1 MLKDYLLR
9 KPLGK
14 NQIDDMVDGLV
25 NVMRY
30 SDPSALYPS
39 GIEDVKSDEGVDPEW
54 FYPIFNGS
62 NDFSE
67 LSAIHMYTTQEVA
80 FEEIGQL
87 MLGIGIVEM
96 QHYGKLSELIRALGG
111 TIDQSYDNTEVEIGK
126 TPEEAL
132 KIAIDG
138 EITTIDFYDKV
149 AERIQKSKQTKTT
162 QTTLQMIAKIRAD
175 EVVHLSLLRKKLE
188 RYGSKEK

>member
-9 KPLGK
+9 KPIGK

-30 SDPSALYPS
+30 SDPLALYPS
-39 GIEDVKSDEGVDPEW
+39 GIENVKPDDGVDPEW

-67 LSAIHMYTTQEVA
+67 LSAIHMYTTQEA
-80 FEEIGQL
+80 TFEDIGQL
-87 MLGIGIVEM
+87 MLGIGLVEM
-96 QHYGKLSELIRALGG
+96 QHYGKLSELIRSLGG
-111 TIDQSYDNTEVEIGK
+111 TIDQSYDNSDVEIGK
-126 TPEEAL
+126 TPQEAL

-138 EITTIDFYDKV
+138 EITSIDFYDKV

-162 QTTLQMIAKIRAD
+162 ETALRLIAKIQAD
-175 EVVHLSLLRKKLE
+175 ERVHLSLLRKKLE
-188 RYGSKEK
+188 RYGS

>member
-1 MLKDYLLR
+1 MLKDYLLK
-9 KPLGK
+9 KPIGK

-30 SDPSALYPS
+30 SDPLALYPS
-39 GIEDVKSDEGVDPEW
+39 GIENVKPDDGVDPEW

-67 LSAIHMYTTQEVA
+67 LSAIHMYTTQEA
-80 FEEIGQL
+80 TFEDIGQL
-87 MLGIGIVEM
+87 MLGIGLVEM
-96 QHYGKLSELIRALGG
+96 QHYGKLSELIRSLGG
-111 TIDQSYDNTEVEIGK
+111 TIDQSYDNSDVEIGK
-126 TPEEAL
+126 TPQEAL

-162 QTTLQMIAKIRAD
+162 ETALRLIAKIQAD
-175 EVVHLSLLRKKLE
+175 ERVHLSLLRKKLE
-188 RYGSKEK
+188 RYGS

>member
-1 MLKDYLLR
+1 MLSDYLLR
-9 KPLGK
+9 KPVRK

-30 SDPSALYPS
+30 SDPLTLYPS
-39 GIEDVKSDEGVDPEW
+39 NAEDVKPNEGVDAEW
-54 FYPIFNGS
+54 FYPIFNDS
-62 NDFSE
+62 NSFSE
-67 LSAIHMYTTQEVA
+67 LSAIHMYTTQEAV

-87 MLGIGIVEM
+87 MLGIALVEM
-96 QHYGKLSELIRALGG
+96 QHYGKLADLICSLGG
-111 TIDQSYDNTEVEIGK
+111 TIERSYSDSEVEIGK

-138 EITTIDFYDKV
+138 EVTTIDFYDKV

-162 QTTLQMIAKIRAD
+162 QITLQMIAKIRSD

-188 RYGSKEK
+188 KYGSKEK

>member
-9 KPLGK
+9 KPIGK

-30 SDPSALYPS
+30 SDPLALYPS
-39 GIEDVKSDEGVDPEW
+39 GIENVKPDDGVDPEW

-67 LSAIHMYTTQEVA
+67 LSAIHMYTTQEA
-80 FEEIGQL
+80 TFEDIGQL
-87 MLGIGIVEM
+87 MLGIGLVEM
-96 QHYGKLSELIRALGG
+96 QHYGKLSELIRSLGG
-111 TIDQSYDNTEVEIGK
+111 TIDQSYDNSEVEIGK
-126 TPEEAL
+126 TPQEAL

-138 EITTIDFYDKV
+138 EVTTIDFYDKV

-162 QTTLQMIAKIRAD
+162 ETALRLIAKIQAD
-175 EVVHLSLLRKKLE
+175 ERVHLSLLRKKLE
-188 RYGSKEK
+188 RYGS

>member
-1 MLKDYLLR
+1 MLSDYLLR

-30 SDPSALYPS
+30 SDPSVLYPS
-39 GIEDVKSDEGVDPEW
+39 GIEDVKPNDGVDPEW
-54 FYPIFNGS
+54 FYPIFNAS

-80 FEEIGQL
+80 FEDIGQL

-96 QHYGKLSELIRALGG
+96 QHYGKLAELIRLLGG
-111 TIDQSYDNTEVEIGK
+111 TIDQSYDNSEVEIGR
-126 TPEEAL
+126 TPAEAL

-149 AERIQKSKQTKTT
+149 AERIQKTKQTKTT
-162 QTTLQMIAKIRAD
+162 ETTLQMIAKIRAD
-175 EVVHLSLLRKKLE
+175 EVIHLSLLRKKLE
-188 RYGSKEK
+188 RYGS

>member
-9 KPLGK
+9 KPIGK
-14 NQIDDMVDGLV
+14 NQIDEMVDGLV

-30 SDPSALYPS
+30 SDPLALYPS
-39 GIEDVKSDEGVDPEW
+39 GIENVKPDDGVDPEW

-67 LSAIHMYTTQEVA
+67 LSAIHMYTTQEA
-80 FEEIGQL
+80 TFEDIGQL
-87 MLGIGIVEM
+87 MLGIGLVEM
-96 QHYGKLSELIRALGG
+96 QHYGKLSELIRSLGG
-111 TIDQSYDNTEVEIGK
+111 TIDQSYDNSDVEIGK
-126 TPEEAL
+126 TPQEAL

-162 QTTLQMIAKIRAD
+162 ETALRLIAKIQAD
-175 EVVHLSLLRKKLE
+175 ERVHLSLLRKKLE
-188 RYGSKEK
+188 RYGS

>member
-9 KPLGK
+9 KPIGK

-30 SDPSALYPS
+30 SDPLALYPS
-39 GIEDVKSDEGVDPEW
+39 GIENVKPDDGVDPEW

-67 LSAIHMYTTQEVA
+67 LSAIHMYTTQEA
-80 FEEIGQL
+80 TFEDIGQL
-87 MLGIGIVEM
+87 MLGIGLVEM
-96 QHYGKLSELIRALGG
+96 QHYGKLSELIRSLGG
-111 TIDQSYDNTEVEIGK
+111 TIDQSYDNSEVEIGK
-126 TPEEAL
+126 TPQEAL

-162 QTTLQMIAKIRAD
+162 ETALRLIAKIQAD
-175 EVVHLSLLRKKLE
+175 ERVHLSLLRKKLE
-188 RYGSKEK
+188 RYGS

>member
-9 KPLGK
+9 KPIGK

-30 SDPSALYPS
+30 SDPLALYPS
-39 GIEDVKSDEGVDPEW
+39 GIENVKPDDGVDPEW

-67 LSAIHMYTTQEVA
+67 LSAIHMYTTQEA
-80 FEEIGQL
+80 TFEDIGQL
-87 MLGIGIVEM
+87 MLGIGLVEM
-96 QHYGKLSELIRALGG
+96 QHYGKLSELIRSLGG
-111 TIDQSYDNTEVEIGK
+111 MIDQSYDNSEVEIGK
-126 TPEEAL
+126 TPQEAL

-149 AERIQKSKQTKTT
+149 AERIQKSKPTKTT
-162 QTTLQMIAKIRAD
+162 ETALRLIAKIQAD
-175 EVVHLSLLRKKLE
+175 ERVHLSLLRKKLE
-188 RYGSKEK
+188 RYGS

>member
-9 KPLGK
+9 KPIGK

-30 SDPSALYPS
+30 SDTLALYPS
-39 GIEDVKSDEGVDPEW
+39 GIENVKPDDGVDPEW

-67 LSAIHMYTTQEVA
+67 LSAIHMYTTQEA
-80 FEEIGQL
+80 TFEDIGQL
-87 MLGIGIVEM
+87 MLGIGLVEM
-96 QHYGKLSELIRALGG
+96 QHYGKLSELIRSLGG
-111 TIDQSYDNTEVEIGK
+111 TIDQSYDNSEVEIGK
-126 TPEEAL
+126 TPQEAL

-162 QTTLQMIAKIRAD
+162 ETALRLIAKIQAD
-175 EVVHLSLLRKKLE
+175 ERVHLSLLRKKLE
-188 RYGSKEK
+188 RYGS

>member
-9 KPLGK
+9 KPIGK

-30 SDPSALYPS
+30 SDPLALYPS
-39 GIEDVKSDEGVDPEW
+39 GIENVKPDDGVDPEW

-67 LSAIHMYTTQEVA
+67 LSAIHMYTTQEA
-80 FEEIGQL
+80 TFEDIGQL
-87 MLGIGIVEM
+87 MLGIGLVEM
-96 QHYGKLSELIRALGG
+96 QHYGKLSELIRSLGG
-111 TIDQSYDNTEVEIGK
+111 TINQSYDNSEVEIGK
-126 TPEEAL
+126 TPQEAL

-162 QTTLQMIAKIRAD
+162 ETALRLIAKIQAD
-175 EVVHLSLLRKKLE
+175 ERVHLSLLRKKLE
-188 RYGSKEK
+188 RYGS

>member
-9 KPLGK
+9 KPIGK

-30 SDPSALYPS
+30 SDPLALYPS
-39 GIEDVKSDEGVDPEW
+39 GIENVKPDDGVDPEW

-67 LSAIHMYTTQEVA
+67 LSAIHMYTTQEA
-80 FEEIGQL
+80 IFEDIGQL
-87 MLGIGIVEM
+87 MLGIGLVEM
-96 QHYGKLSELIRALGG
+96 QHYGKLSELIRSLGG
-111 TIDQSYDNTEVEIGK
+111 TIDQSYDNSEVEIGK
-126 TPEEAL
+126 TPQEAL

-162 QTTLQMIAKIRAD
+162 ETALRLIAKIQAD
-175 EVVHLSLLRKKLE
+175 ERVHLSLLRKKLE
-188 RYGSKEK
+188 RYGS

>member
-9 KPLGK
+9 KPIGK

-30 SDPSALYPS
+30 SDPLALYPS
-39 GIEDVKSDEGVDPEW
+39 GIENVKPNDGVDPEW

-67 LSAIHMYTTQEVA
+67 LSAIHMYTTQEA
-80 FEEIGQL
+80 TFEDIGQL
-87 MLGIGIVEM
+87 MLGIGLVEM
-96 QHYGKLSELIRALGG
+96 QHYGKLSELIRSLGG
-111 TIDQSYDNTEVEIGK
+111 TIDQSYDNSDVEIGK
-126 TPEEAL
+126 TPQEAL

-162 QTTLQMIAKIRAD
+162 ETALRLIAKIQAD
-175 EVVHLSLLRKKLE
+175 ERVHLSLLRKKLE
-188 RYGSKEK
+188 RYGS

>member
-9 KPLGK
+9 KPIGK

-30 SDPSALYPS
+30 SDPLALYPS
-39 GIEDVKSDEGVDPEW
+39 GIENVKPDDGVDPEW

-67 LSAIHMYTTQEVA
+67 LSAIHMYTTQEA
-80 FEEIGQL
+80 TFEDIGQL
-87 MLGIGIVEM
+87 MLGIGLVEM
-96 QHYGKLSELIRALGG
+96 QHYGKLSQLIRSLGG
-111 TIDQSYDNTEVEIGK
+111 TIDQSYDNSDVEIGK
-126 TPEEAL
+126 TPQEAL

-162 QTTLQMIAKIRAD
+162 ETALRLIAKIQAD
-175 EVVHLSLLRKKLE
+175 ERVHLSLLRKKLE
-188 RYGSKEK
+188 RYGS

>member
-9 KPLGK
+9 KPIGK

-30 SDPSALYPS
+30 SDPLTLYPS
-39 GIEDVKSDEGVDPEW
+39 GIENVKPDDGVDPEW

-67 LSAIHMYTTQEVA
+67 LSAIHMYTTQEVT
-80 FEEIGQL
+80 FEDIGQL
-87 MLGIGIVEM
+87 MLGIGLVEM
-96 QHYGKLSELIRALGG
+96 QHYGKLSELIRSLGG
-111 TIDQSYDNTEVEIGK
+111 TIDQSYDNSDVEIGK
-126 TPEEAL
+126 TPQEAL

-162 QTTLQMIAKIRAD
+162 ETALRLIAKIQAD
-175 EVVHLSLLRKKLE
+175 ERVHLSLLRKKLE
-188 RYGSKEK
+188 RYGS

>member
-9 KPLGK
+9 KPIGK

-39 GIEDVKSDEGVDPEW
+39 GIESVKPNDGVDPEW

-67 LSAIHMYTTQEVA
+67 LSAIHMYTTQEA
-80 FEEIGQL
+80 TFEDIGQL
-87 MLGIGIVEM
+87 MLGIGLVEM
-96 QHYGKLSELIRALGG
+96 QHYGKLSELIRSLGG
-111 TIDQSYDNTEVEIGK
+111 TIDQNYDNSEVEIGK
-126 TPEEAL
+126 TPQEAL

-162 QTTLQMIAKIRAD
+162 ETALRLIAKIQAD
-175 EVVHLSLLRKKLE
+175 ERVHLSLLRKKLE
-188 RYGSKEK
+188 KYGS

>member
-9 KPLGK
+9 KPIGK

-30 SDPSALYPS
+30 SDPLALYPS
-39 GIEDVKSDEGVDPEW
+39 GIENVKPDDGVDPEW

-67 LSAIHMYTTQEVA
+67 LSAIHMYTTQEA
-80 FEEIGQL
+80 TFEDIGQL
-87 MLGIGIVEM
+87 MLGIGLVEM
-96 QHYGKLSELIRALGG
+96 QHYGKLSELIRSLGG
-111 TIDQSYDNTEVEIGK
+111 TIDQSYDNSDVEIGK
-126 TPEEAL
+126 TPKEAL

-162 QTTLQMIAKIRAD
+162 ETALRLIAKIQAD
-175 EVVHLSLLRKKLE
+175 ERVHLSLLRKKLE
-188 RYGSKEK
+188 RYGS

>member
-9 KPLGK
+9 KPIGK

-25 NVMRY
+25 NGMRY
-30 SDPSALYPS
+30 SAPSAIYPS
-39 GIEDVKSDEGVDPEW
+39 GIENVKPDDGVDPEW

-67 LSAIHMYTTQEVA
+67 LSAIHMYTTQEA
-80 FEEIGQL
+80 TFEDIGQL
-87 MLGIGIVEM
+87 MLGIGLVEM
-96 QHYGKLSELIRALGG
+96 QHYGKLSELIRSLGG
-111 TIDQSYDNTEVEIGK
+111 VIDQSYDNSEVEIGK
-126 TPEEAL
+126 TPQEAL

-162 QTTLQMIAKIRAD
+162 ETALRLIAKIQAD
-175 EVVHLSLLRKKLE
+175 ERVHLSLLRKKLE
-188 RYGSKEK
+188 RYGS

>member
-9 KPLGK
+9 KPIGK

-30 SDPSALYPS
+30 SDPLALYPS
-39 GIEDVKSDEGVDPEW
+39 GIENVKPDDGVDPEW

-67 LSAIHMYTTQEVA
+67 LSAIHMYTTQEA
-80 FEEIGQL
+80 TFEDIGQL
-87 MLGIGIVEM
+87 MLGIGLVEM
-96 QHYGKLSELIRALGG
+96 QHYGKLSELIRSLGG
-111 TIDQSYDNTEVEIGK
+111 TIDQSYDNSDVEIGK
-126 TPEEAL
+126 TPQEAL

-149 AERIQKSKQTKTT
+149 AERIQK
-162 QTTLQMIAKIRAD
+162 
-175 EVVHLSLLRKKLE
+175 
-188 RYGSKEK
+188 

>member
-1 MLKDYLLR
+1 MLSDYLLR
-9 KPLGK
+9 KPIGK

-39 GIEDVKSDEGVDPEW
+39 GIESVKPNDGVDPEW

-67 LSAIHMYTTQEVA
+67 LSAIHMYTTQEA
-80 FEEIGQL
+80 TFEDIGQL
-87 MLGIGIVEM
+87 MLGIGLVEM
-96 QHYGKLSELIRALGG
+96 QHYGKLSELIRSLGG
-111 TIDQSYDNTEVEIGK
+111 AIDQSYDNSDVEIGK
-126 TPEEAL
+126 TPQEAL

-162 QTTLQMIAKIRAD
+162 ETALRLIAKIQAD
-175 EVVHLSLLRKKLE
+175 ERVHLSLLRKKLE
-188 RYGSKEK
+188 RYGS

>member
-9 KPLGK
+9 KPIGK

-30 SDPSALYPS
+30 SDPSAIYPS
-39 GIEDVKSDEGVDPEW
+39 GIENVKPDDGVDPEW

-67 LSAIHMYTTQEVA
+67 LSAIHMYTTQEA
-80 FEEIGQL
+80 TFEDIGQL
-87 MLGIGIVEM
+87 MLGIGLVEM
-96 QHYGKLSELIRALGG
+96 QHYGKLSELIRSLGG
-111 TIDQSYDNTEVEIGK
+111 TIDQSYDNSEVEIGK
-126 TPEEAL
+126 TPQEAL

-162 QTTLQMIAKIRAD
+162 ETALRLIAKIQAD
-175 EVVHLSLLRKKLE
+175 ERVHLSLLRKKLE
-188 RYGSKEK
+188 RYGS

>member
-9 KPLGK
+9 KPIGK
-14 NQIDDMVDGLV
+14 NQIDDMIDGLV

-30 SDPSALYPS
+30 SDPLALYPS
-39 GIEDVKSDEGVDPEW
+39 GIENVKPDDGVDPEW

-67 LSAIHMYTTQEVA
+67 LSAIHMYTTQEA
-80 FEEIGQL
+80 TFEDIGQL
-87 MLGIGIVEM
+87 MLGIGLVEM
-96 QHYGKLSELIRALGG
+96 QHYGKLSELIRSLGG
-111 TIDQSYDNTEVEIGK
+111 TIDQSYDNSDVEIGK
-126 TPEEAL
+126 TPQEAL

-162 QTTLQMIAKIRAD
+162 ETALRLIAKIQAD
-175 EVVHLSLLRKKLE
+175 ERVHLSLLRKKLE
-188 RYGSKEK
+188 RYGS

>member
-9 KPLGK
+9 KPIGK

-30 SDPSALYPS
+30 SDPLALYPS
-39 GIEDVKSDEGVDPEW
+39 GIENVKPDDGVDPEW

-67 LSAIHMYTTQEVA
+67 LSAIHMYTTQEVT
-80 FEEIGQL
+80 FEDIGQL
-87 MLGIGIVEM
+87 MLGIGLVEM
-96 QHYGKLSELIRALGG
+96 QHYGKLSELIRSLGG
-111 TIDQSYDNTEVEIGK
+111 TIDQSYDNSEVEIGK
-126 TPEEAL
+126 TPQEAL

-138 EITTIDFYDKV
+138 EVTTIDFYDKV

-162 QTTLQMIAKIRAD
+162 ETALRLIAKIQAD
-175 EVVHLSLLRKKLE
+175 ERVHLSLLRKKLE
-188 RYGSKEK
+188 RYGS

>member
-9 KPLGK
+9 KPIGK

-30 SDPSALYPS
+30 SDPLALYPS
-39 GIEDVKSDEGVDPEW
+39 GIENVKPDDGVDPEW

-67 LSAIHMYTTQEVA
+67 LSAIHMYTTQEA
-80 FEEIGQL
+80 TFEDIGQL
-87 MLGIGIVEM
+87 MLGIGLVEM
-96 QHYGKLSELIRALGG
+96 QHYGKLSELIRSLGG
-111 TIDQSYDNTEVEIGK
+111 TIDQSYDNSDVEIGK
-126 TPEEAL
+126 TPQEAL

-162 QTTLQMIAKIRAD
+162 ETALRLIAKIQAD
-175 EVVHLSLLRKKLE
+175 ERVHLSLLRKKLE
-188 RYGSKEK
+188 RYGS